1 MKFLIDNQL
10 PAKLAQWII
19 AQGYDS
25 AHLQDIGLADAPDI
39 ESLEFA
45 AANRYVL
52 VSKDEDFLHLS
63 LTRRGRP
70 QLVWVRLGN
79 CRTKHLLSAIMSF
92 QELNAA
98 LPNNLVIG
106 HRSLL
111 IDP

>member
-10 PAKLAQWII
+10 SPKLAQWIT

-39 ESLEFA
+39 EILEFA

-79 CRTKHLLSAIMSF
+79 CRTRYLLSAFGKAMPA
-92 QELNAA
+92 LVAA
-98 LPNNLVIG
+98 ITDGQTVVEI
-106 HRSLL
+106 R
-111 IDP
+111 